1 MPPGPPRRRR
11 ARPVADA
18 PIDPLLLR
26 LEDLA
31 KGWLLALLELAP
43 LDDAP
48 AILAADLARDGPRIC
63 AAVVRSLA
71 SDEDLRRLEPGGA
84 LELLASRTGAIAGAG
99 GMAGTSQAVDALHS
113 VIWSGLRDE
122 LPNPDPDQI
131 SELAERLGLVIE
143 LVRGAA
149 LRHAERGGGAP
160 LSAAPPAVEVEVEVV
175 AGPRPAAAEPAP
187 EPEPPPAAAAAPEPP
202 PAAAAA
208 PEPPSAAAAAP
219 EALWI
224 GAVDDEIGR
233 SQQTGTP
240 LSLLLVEL
248 DDADRVAAALPGE
261 EATATFGRFAQ
272 AVRSALRRHDILAC
286 ETDSRAWVIAR
297 DTSRFGAQA
306 LGSRVA
312 GAVRAA
318 QHWRGAPMMASVG
331 VAVLG
336 EDGEDRESLIE
347 AAEEGRYAAAASGIA
362 IVRSTPSDR
371 IDEAG
376 GPPDLGPD
384 VAG

>member
-18 PIDPLLLR
+18 PTDPLLLR

-99 GMAGTSQAVDALHS
+99 GTAATSQAVDALQA

-122 LPNPDPDQI
+122 LPNPDADLI
-131 SELAERLGLVIE
+131 SDLAERLGMVIE

-160 LSAAPPAVEVEVEVV
+160 LSAAAPEIEVEVV
-175 AGPRPAAAEPAP
+175 PGPPPGAAPSGEH
-187 EPEPPPAAAAAPEPP
+187 EPPPAAPPAPEPP

-208 PEPPSAAAAAP
+208 PPRPAAAAAP

-240 LSLLLVEL
+240 LSVVLVEL
-248 DDADRVAAALPGE
+248 
-261 EATATFGRFAQ
+261 
-272 AVRSALRRHDILAC
+272 
-286 ETDSRAWVIAR
+286 
-297 DTSRFGAQA
+297 
-306 LGSRVA
+306 
-312 GAVRAA
+312 
-318 QHWRGAPMMASVG
+318 
-331 VAVLG
+331 
-336 EDGEDRESLIE
+336 
-347 AAEEGRYAAAASGIA
+347 AAAAGVGA
-362 IVRSTPSDR
+362 ATP
-371 IDEAG
+371 
-376 GPPDLGPD
+376 
-384 VAG
+384 